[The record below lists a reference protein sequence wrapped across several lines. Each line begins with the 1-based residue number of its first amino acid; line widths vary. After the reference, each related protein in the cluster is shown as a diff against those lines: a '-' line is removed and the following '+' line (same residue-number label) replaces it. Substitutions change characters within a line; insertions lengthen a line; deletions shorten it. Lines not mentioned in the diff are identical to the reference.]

1 MRIEKISLS
10 KKLGIRCKRT
20 RPVIKIISVAIATL
34 LFSLS
39 VTEVAIASGT
49 TSQLWLQY
57 SDKTICR
64 LAKTAP
70 RTDGYFYVAALRGL
84 DCKDVPSVAVTFPV
98 SNKAVCRSN
107 DSLKWHNCLGRLS
120 VTYAFNSSYYETE
133 SVYIGEWLNGKYH
146 GSGILIND
154 RGIFV
159 SEWQKGE
166 RTGLGRFWYLGKD
179 PSGKPYVQS
188 YFESLPSR
196 RYQGDDYKR
205 AFIERLYEDTSAS
218 KLVYLDG
225 SVYRGEFYYDS
236 PFGSGARTYP
246 DGKVVSGTW
255 KFGELK
261 SKSLPSIHY
270 RANSAIN
277 HLLIGLGN
285 YSTEQVCRFTHNPP
299 SWVNPVE
306 AQLVL
311 IMRGMIVKD
320 CLRRNSSMDQLGGDP
335 SKLLFTETN
344 ELVAT
349 TPSKPVPIVKKPVKP
364 VPVVKTSIK
373 PTSVVKTST
382 KPAPVAKTVP
392 KDDEVLSVSSG
403 SGANKIFMICKTEA
417 MGERRVANGY
427 AFHAEIDIDRKRLNW
442 NGWKSNE
449 LKIQELRFFAIMECI
464 NPVNGGCILPFVNID
479 RLTGDFNYQTWG
491 DDGEYNGTCRLAD
504 KKKRLF

>member
-20 RPVIKIISVAIATL
+20 RPVIKIISVAIAIL
-34 LFSLS
+34 LLSLS
-39 VTEVAIASGT
+39 VTQVAIASGT

-261 SKSLPSIHY
+261 SKLLPSIHY

-277 HLLIGLGN
+277 LLLIGLGN

-311 IMRGMIVKD
+311 IMRGMIVNN
-320 CLRRNSSMDQLGGDP
+320 CLRRNPSMDQLGGDP

-364 VPVVKTSIK
+364 APVVKTLIK
-373 PTSVVKTST
+373 PTPVT
-382 KPAPVAKTVP
+382 KPASVAKTAP
-392 KDDEVLSVSSG
+392 KDDEVFSTSSS
-403 SGANKIFMICKTEA
+403 SGANKIFMICETEA
-417 MGERRVANGY
+417 MGERRVANGST
-427 AFHAEIDIDRKRLNW
+427 FHAEIDLDLKRLNW
-442 NGWKSNE
+442 SGWESKDLYIRE
-449 LKIQELRFFAIMECI
+449 LTFFAVMEKCI
-464 NPVNGGCILPFVNID
+464 DTSSDLGCILPQVDID
-479 RLTGDFNYQTWG
+479 RLTGSFKYQTWA
-491 DDGEYNGTCRLAD
+491 DDGQYHGTCRLAD